1 MTYGVL
7 DPTAINVLQEFS
19 NAHKNLIGVITQREQ
34 HDIALNEIHELLK
47 EIKTSRNQQFYKMY
61 GGVLIVQRD
70 KEKMIKMLQE
80 RKEQLENALNAL
92 KEQETYR
99 KDYYSETAFKA
110 IRILLNYFKDADDVK
125 VIYEHFDDMFKV
137 FNIDKKDIKK
147 EPDKND

>member
-1 MTYGVL
+1 
-7 DPTAINVLQEFS
+7 
-19 NAHKNLIGVITQREQ
+19 
-34 HDIALNEIHELLK
+34 LNEIHELLK